1 MESTD
6 CKTCQK
12 MSVINKKGILLY
24 LIILLIH
31 CISIYTNQTGLRM
44 VSKLALMPVLMLY
57 FFSIPKSGS
66 NKSYT
71 GLVLAGLLFS
81 MLGDLFLTQT
91 GQGYFLLGMVSFIL
105 THICNGSNFL
115 RIQSFRFQNPAPAVI
130 ALLVFVLVTFFVF
143 RLIQPELGSLQI
155 PILIYMGIIGI
166 MGILSSNLWV
176 NTAIRSIVIRYFIP
190 GAVFFIMSDS
200 LLAMNS
206 FHFHDPARWDIP
218 VMLSYG
224 IAQCFLVIG
233 FGKLKRGF

>member
-1 MESTD
+1 
-6 CKTCQK
+6 
-12 MSVINKKGILLY
+12 MSAFKNKGILLY

-31 CISIYTNQTGLRM
+31 CISIYTSQTGLRI

-57 FFSIPKSGS
+57 FLSIPKSGS
-66 NKSYT
+66 TKSHT
-71 GLVLAGLLFS
+71 GLVLAGLVFS
-81 MLGDLFLTQT
+81 LLGDLFLTQT

-115 RIQSFRFQNPAPAVI
+115 RIQSFSFQKLMPAMI
-130 ALLVFVLVTFFVF
+130 ALLVFVLATFLVF
-143 RLIQPELGSLQI
+143 RLIQPELGSLQV

-166 MGILSSNLWV
+166 MGILASNLWV
-176 NTAIRSIVIRYFIP
+176 NPVIRSIAIRYLIP
-190 GAVFFIMSDS
+190 GALFFIISDS

-233 FGKLKRGF
+233 FGKLKSGM